1 MAFLATTG
9 VILAAAYMLWLYKRV
24 IFGKI
29 KNVELKKLFDLN
41 KIESFVLLSLAVF
54 VLFFGFYP
62 EPLLKTINVSITN
75 LINNHETNIA
85 YFLQGEINQ

>member
-1 MAFLATTG
+1 VAFLATTG

-29 KNVELKKLFDLN
+29 KDVKLKKLFDLN
-41 KIESFVLLSLAVF
+41 KTESFILLSLAIL

-75 LINNHETNIA
+75 LITNHETNIT
-85 YFLQGEINQ
+85 YFLSGGMNQ